1 MDKNTIIGFVL
12 MIAVVIAFSWFT
24 QPSAE
29 EIQAQQRY
37 NDSIAAVE
45 LAQAQE
51 MQQWQQQADSAAQ
64 AAMMTPVAVDSLT
77 ADSLHKAELI
87 AQFGAFAPV
96 AEGTDEIIK
105 LENNLLSLEISSR
118 GGYLQQATLK
128 EYKNYTGKDT
138 TDVTLFK
145 GNENRYGYIFK
156 AGARIIDTQNLYFTP
171 TVSDSTVDMTLNLAG
186 GAQWN
191 IRYTLPEDSYLVKME
206 ITQKGMEKVI
216 PMNTVNLDMYWDL
229 KMPRQEKGRMFEQNN
244 SALYYKYTGDDVEN
258 LKQQGDDEE
267 HAKTSLKWIGYKD
280 QFFTSAFI
288 ADNNFVEA
296 YFTSE
301 SLDKDPVYLKDFHTE
316 TVIDYNPQE
325 ANVGTFSIFLGPND
339 YKLFRSYDKGLDKED
354 RLDLDRVIPL
364 GWPIFRWINT
374 LVIINVFDFLGKFIS
389 NYGLIIFL
397 LTVFIKLVLFPFT
410 YKSYKSQARMRVL
423 QPQLQAL
430 NEKYPNPEDAMKK
443 QNAMMELY
451 SRAGVNPMGGCLPML
466 LQMPILVAMFSF
478 FPSSIELRGESFLWA
493 KDLSSY
499 DAIVEWDTYIPLI
512 TPYLGNHISLF
523 CLLMTITNILYTKV
537 TMSLSGQETMPG
549 MKWMMYLMP
558 LMFLVFFNNY
568 ASGLSYYYF
577 LSLLITI
584 IQTWAFRKFVD
595 EKKVL
600 AELEANAKKPR
611 KKSGFMARLEEA
623 QKQQEALLREQ
634 RKQQAKHNGKGRQ

>member
-12 MIAVVIAFSWFT
+12 MIAVVIGFSWFT

-45 LAQAQE
+45 AARALEIAAWQEQADAQAQ
-51 MQQWQQQADSAAQ
+51 AAL
-64 AAMMTPVAVDSLT
+64 ANIEVDSLS
-77 ADSLHKAELI
+77 ADSLHKAELL
-87 AQFGAFAPV
+87 AQYGAFATV
-96 AEGTDEIIK
+96 AEGEEQTIT
-105 LENNLLSLEISSR
+105 LENNVVALEFSSR
-118 GGYLQQATLK
+118 GGYLRKATLK
-128 EYKNYTGKDT
+128 DYKNYTGKDT
-138 TDVTLFK
+138 TNVVLFQ
-145 GNENRYGYIFK
+145 ENDNHYGFIFK
-156 AGARIIDTQNLYFTP
+156 TGARIIDTQSLYFTP
-171 TVSDSTVDMTLNLAG
+171 TATDSTVDMTLNLAG
-186 GAQWN
+186 GAKWN
-191 IRYTLPEDSYLVKME
+191 VRYTLPKDSYRLQME
-206 ITQKGMEKVI
+206 ITQKDMQKVI
-216 PMNTVNLDMYWDL
+216 PQNIVNLDMYWDL

-244 SALYYKYTGDDVEN
+244 SALYYKYVGDDVDKLRE
-258 LKQQGDDEE
+258 KGDQDKYI
-267 HAKTSLKWIGYKD
+267 KTSLKWIGYKD

-288 ADNNFVEA
+288 ADNNFNEA
-296 YFTSE
+296 FLVTE
-301 SLDKDPVYLKDFHTE
+301 DLDKDPIYLKKFHSE
-316 TVIDYNPQE
+316 ALIDYTSSNTH
-325 ANVGTFSIFLGPND
+325 VGNFSFFLGPND
-339 YKLFRSYDKGLDKED
+339 YKLFRSYDKGADKED

-364 GWPIFRWINT
+364 GWPLFRWINT
-374 LVIINVFDFLGKFIS
+374 LIIINVFDFLSKFIS

-397 LTVFIKLVLFPFT
+397 LTVFIKLILFPFT
-410 YKSYKSQARMRVL
+410 YKSYKSQAKMRVI
-423 QPQLQAL
+423 QPQMQAL

-451 SRAGVNPMGGCLPML
+451 NKAGVNPMGGCLPML

-512 TPYLGNHISLF
+512 SNTFGNHISLF

-537 TMSLSGQETMPG
+537 TMDQSGQNTMPG

-558 LMFLVFFNNY
+558 LMFLFFFNNY
-568 ASGLSYYYF
+568 AAGLSYYYF

-600 AELEANAKKPR
+600 AQMEANAKKPR

-623 QKQQEALLREQ
+623 QRQQEALLREQ
-634 RKQQAKHNGKGRQ
+634 RKQQAKHNGKGRH

>member
-12 MIAVVIAFSWFT
+12 MIAVLIGFSWFT
-24 QPSAE
+24 QPSQE
-29 EIQAQQRY
+29 EILAQQRY

-45 LAQAQE
+45 AAQALE
-51 MQQWQQQADSAAQ
+51 MQEWQQQVDSAAQ
-64 AAMMTPVAVDSLT
+64 AAIIPTVVDSLT
-77 ADSLHKAELI
+77 ADSLHQVELI
-87 AQFGAFAPV
+87 AQYGAFASV
-96 AEGTDEIIK
+96 AEGNEEIVT
-105 LENNLLSLEISSR
+105 LENDVLALELSTR
-118 GGYLQQATLK
+118 GGYIRKATLK
-128 EYKNYTGKDT
+128 DYKNYTGKDT
-138 TDVTLFK
+138 TDVVLFQD
-145 GNENRYGYIFK
+145 NDNRYGYIFNT
-156 AGARIIDTQNLYFTP
+156 GSRIIDTQQLYFTP
-171 TVSDSTVDMTLNLAG
+171 TSNDSTVDMTLNLAG

-191 IRYTLPEDSYLVKME
+191 IRYTLPQGSYRVAME
-206 ITQKGMEKVI
+206 ITQNGMEKVI
-216 PMNTVNLDMYWDL
+216 PRNIVSLDMYWDL
-229 KMPRQEKGRMFEQNN
+229 KMPRQEKGRMFEQQN
-244 SALYYKYTGDDVEN
+244 SALYYKYPGDDVDN
-258 LKQQGDDEE
+258 LRQKGSQD
-267 HAKTSLKWIGYKD
+267 KSINTSLKWIGYKD

-288 ADNNFVEA
+288 ADNNFSEA
-296 YFTSE
+296 FLASE
-301 SLDKDPVYLKDFHTE
+301 DLDRDPVYLKKFHSE
-316 TVIDYNPQE
+316 AVIDYTPMN

-339 YKLFRSYDKGLDKED
+339 YKLFRSYDKDVDKAD

-364 GWPIFRWINT
+364 GWPLFRWINT
-374 LVIINVFDFLGKFIS
+374 LIIINVFDFLGKFIS

-397 LTVFIKLVLFPFT
+397 LTIFIKLILFPFT
-410 YKSYKSQARMRVL
+410 FKSYQSQAKMRVL
-423 QPQLQAL
+423 QPQMQAL

-512 TPYLGNHISLF
+512 TPYFGNHISLF
-523 CLLMTITNILYTKV
+523 CLLMTITNILYTKI
-537 TMSLSGQETMPG
+537 TMAQSGQASMPG

-558 LMFLVFFNNY
+558 VMFMVFFNNY

-577 LSLLITI
+577 VSLLITI
-584 IQTWAFRKFVD
+584 IQTWAIRKMID

-600 AELEANAKKPR
+600 AQLEANARKPQ

-623 QKQQEALLREQ
+623 QRQQEALLREQ
-634 RKQQAKHNGKGRQ
+634 RKQQAKHNGKGRH

>member
-12 MIAVVIAFSWFT
+12 MIAVVIGFSWFT

-29 EIQAQQRY
+29 EIAAQQRY

-45 LAQAQE
+45 AAQALEIAAWQE
-51 MQQWQQQADSAAQ
+51 QADAQAQ
-64 AAMMTPVAVDSLT
+64 AAMAHVEVDSIT
-77 ADSLHKAELI
+77 ADSLRKAELF
-87 AQFGAFAPV
+87 AQYGAFATV
-96 AEGTDEIIK
+96 ADGQEQIIK
-105 LENNLLSLEISSR
+105 LENNLVALEFSTR
-118 GGYLQQATLK
+118 GGYLRKATLK
-128 EYKNYTGKDT
+128 DYKNYTGKDT
-138 TDVTLFK
+138 TNVVLFQD
-145 GNENRYGYIFK
+145 NDNRYGFIFK
-156 AGARIIDTQNLYFTP
+156 TGARVIDTQSLYFTP
-171 TVSDSTVDMTLNLAG
+171 TATDSTLDMTLNLAG
-186 GAQWN
+186 GAMWN
-191 IRYTLPEDSYLVKME
+191 VRYTLPQDSYRVEMLV
-206 ITQKGMEKVI
+206 TQNGMEKVI
-216 PMNTVNLDMYWDL
+216 PQNIVNLDMYWDL
-229 KMPRQEKGRMFEQNN
+229 KMPRQEKGRMFEQTN
-244 SALYYKYTGDDVEN
+244 SALYYKHVGDDVDKLSEKGN
-258 LKQQGDDEE
+258 KDKYV
-267 HAKTSLKWIGYKD
+267 KTSLKWIGYKD

-288 ADNNFVEA
+288 ANDNFNEA
-296 YFTSE
+296 FLVSE
-301 SLDKDPVYLKDFHTE
+301 DLEKDPVYLKKFHSE
-316 TVIDYNPQE
+316 TLIDYTSA
-325 ANVGTFSIFLGPND
+325 ANHVADFSIFLGPND

-364 GWPIFRWINT
+364 GWPLFRWINT
-374 LVIINVFDFLGKFIS
+374 LIIINVFDFLGKFCS

-397 LTVFIKLVLFPFT
+397 LTIFIKLILFPFT
-410 YKSYKSQARMRVL
+410 YKSYKSQAKMRVL
-423 QPQLQAL
+423 QPQMQAL

-451 SRAGVNPMGGCLPML
+451 SKAGVNPMGGCLPML

-493 KDLSSY
+493 QDLSSY

-512 TPYLGNHISLF
+512 SSTFGNHISLF

-537 TMSLSGQETMPG
+537 TMDQSGQNSMPG

-558 LMFLVFFNNY
+558 LMFLFIFNNY
-568 ASGLSYYYF
+568 AAGLSYYYF

-600 AELEANAKKPR
+600 AQMEANAKKPR

-623 QKQQEALLREQ
+623 QRQQEALLREQ
-634 RKQQAKHNGKGRQ
+634 RKQQANHNGKGRQ

>member
-12 MIAVVIAFSWFT
+12 MIAVVIGFSWFT

-45 LAQAQE
+45 AAKALELAAWQE
-51 MQQWQQQADSAAQ
+51 QADAQAQ
-64 AAMMTPVAVDSLT
+64 AAMANIEVDSLT
-77 ADSLHKAELI
+77 ADSLHKAEMF
-87 AQFGAFAPV
+87 AQYGAFATV
-96 AEGTDEIIK
+96 AEGEDQTIT
-105 LENNLLSLEISSR
+105 LENNVVALEFSSR
-118 GGYLQQATLK
+118 GGYLRKATLK
-128 EYKNYTGKDT
+128 DYKNYTGKDT
-138 TDVTLFK
+138 TNVVLFE
-145 GNENRYGYIFK
+145 ENDNHYGFIFK
-156 AGARIIDTQNLYFTP
+156 TGARVIDTQSLYFTP
-171 TVSDSTVDMTLNLAG
+171 TATDSTVDMTLNLMG

-191 IRYTLPEDSYLVKME
+191 VRYTLPEDSYRLQME
-206 ITQKGMEKVI
+206 ITQNGMEKVI
-216 PMNTVNLDMYWDL
+216 PQNIVNLDMYWDL

-244 SALYYKYTGDDVEN
+244 SALYYKYVGDDVDKLREKGN
-258 LKQQGDDEE
+258 HDKYV
-267 HAKTSLKWIGYKD
+267 KTSLKWIGYKD

-288 ADNNFVEA
+288 ADNNFNEA
-296 YFTSE
+296 FLVTE
-301 SLDKDPVYLKDFHTE
+301 DLEKDPKYLKKFHSE
-316 TVIDYNPQE
+316 ALIDYTSSNPQ
-325 ANVGTFSIFLGPND
+325 VGNFSFFLGPND
-339 YKLFRSYDKGLDKED
+339 YKLFRSYDKGVDKDD

-364 GWPIFRWINT
+364 GWPLFRWINT
-374 LVIINVFDFLGKFIS
+374 LIIINVFDFLSQFIS

-397 LTVFIKLVLFPFT
+397 LTIFIKLILFPFT
-410 YKSYKSQARMRVL
+410 YKSYKSQAKMRVI
-423 QPQLQAL
+423 QPQMQAL

-451 SRAGVNPMGGCLPML
+451 SKAGVNPMGGCLPML

-512 TPYLGNHISLF
+512 SSTFGNHISLF

-537 TMSLSGQETMPG
+537 TMDQSGQNTMPG

-558 LMFLVFFNNY
+558 LMFLFFFNNY
-568 ASGLSYYYF
+568 AAGLSYYYF

-584 IQTWAFRKFVD
+584 IQTWAFRKLVD

-600 AELEANAKKPR
+600 AQMEANAKKPR

-623 QKQQEALLREQ
+623 QRQQEALLREQ

>member
-12 MIAVVIAFSWFT
+12 MIAVVIGFSWFT

-45 LAQAQE
+45 AAKALELAAWQE
-51 MQQWQQQADSAAQ
+51 QADAQAQ
-64 AAMMTPVAVDSLT
+64 AAMANIEVDSLT
-77 ADSLHKAELI
+77 ADSLHKAEMF
-87 AQFGAFAPV
+87 AQYGAFATV
-96 AEGTDEIIK
+96 AEGEDQTIT
-105 LENNLLSLEISSR
+105 LENNVVALEFSSR
-118 GGYLQQATLK
+118 GGYLRKATLK
-128 EYKNYTGKDT
+128 DYKNYTGKDT
-138 TDVTLFK
+138 TNVVLFED
-145 GNENRYGYIFK
+145 NDNHYGFIFK
-156 AGARIIDTQNLYFTP
+156 TGARVIDTQSLYFTP
-171 TVSDSTVDMTLNLAG
+171 TATDSTVDMTLNLMG

-191 IRYTLPEDSYLVKME
+191 IRYTLPEDSYRLQME
-206 ITQKGMEKVI
+206 ITQNGMEKVI
-216 PMNTVNLDMYWDL
+216 PQNIVNLDMYWDL

-244 SALYYKYTGDDVEN
+244 SALYYKYVGDDVDKLREKGN
-258 LKQQGDDEE
+258 HDKYV
-267 HAKTSLKWIGYKD
+267 KTSLKWIGYKD

-288 ADNNFVEA
+288 ADNNFNEA
-296 YFTSE
+296 FLVTE
-301 SLDKDPVYLKDFHTE
+301 DLEKDPKYLKKFHSEALINYTSS
-316 TVIDYNPQE
+316 NPQ
-325 ANVGTFSIFLGPND
+325 VGNFSFFLGPND
-339 YKLFRSYDKGLDKED
+339 YKLFRSYDKGVDKDD

-364 GWPIFRWINT
+364 GWPLFRWINT
-374 LVIINVFDFLGKFIS
+374 LIIINVFDFLSQFIS

-397 LTVFIKLVLFPFT
+397 LTIFIKLILFPFT
-410 YKSYKSQARMRVL
+410 YKSYKSQAKMRVI
-423 QPQLQAL
+423 QPQMQAL

-451 SRAGVNPMGGCLPML
+451 SKAGVNPMGGCLPML

-512 TPYLGNHISLF
+512 SSTFGNHISLF

-537 TMSLSGQETMPG
+537 TMDQSGQNTMPG

-558 LMFLVFFNNY
+558 LMFLFFFNNY
-568 ASGLSYYYF
+568 AAGLSYYYF

-584 IQTWAFRKFVD
+584 IQTWAFRKLVD

-600 AELEANAKKPR
+600 AQMEANAKKPR

-623 QKQQEALLREQ
+623 QRQQEALLREQ

>member
-12 MIAVVIAFSWFT
+12 MIAVVIGFSWFT

-45 LAQAQE
+45 AAKALELAAWQE
-51 MQQWQQQADSAAQ
+51 QADAQAQ
-64 AAMMTPVAVDSLT
+64 AAMANIEIDSLT
-77 ADSLHKAELI
+77 ADSLHKAEMF
-87 AQFGAFAPV
+87 AQYGAFATV
-96 AEGTDEIIK
+96 AEGEDQTIT
-105 LENNLLSLEISSR
+105 LENNVVALEFSSR
-118 GGYLQQATLK
+118 GGYLRKATLK
-128 EYKNYTGKDT
+128 DYKNYTGKDT
-138 TDVTLFK
+138 TNVVLFE
-145 GNENRYGYIFK
+145 ENDNHYGFIFK
-156 AGARIIDTQNLYFTP
+156 TGARVIDTQSLYFTP
-171 TVSDSTVDMTLNLAG
+171 TATDSTVDMTLNLMG

-191 IRYTLPEDSYLVKME
+191 IRYTLPEDSYRLQME
-206 ITQKGMEKVI
+206 ITQNGMEKVI
-216 PMNTVNLDMYWDL
+216 PQNIVNLDMYWDL

-244 SALYYKYTGDDVEN
+244 SALYYKYVGDDVDKLREKGN
-258 LKQQGDDEE
+258 HDKYV
-267 HAKTSLKWIGYKD
+267 KTSLKWIGYKD

-288 ADNNFVEA
+288 ADNNFNEA
-296 YFTSE
+296 FLVTE
-301 SLDKDPVYLKDFHTE
+301 DLEKDPKYLKKFHSE
-316 TVIDYNPQE
+316 ALIDYTSSNPQ
-325 ANVGTFSIFLGPND
+325 VGNFSFFLGPND
-339 YKLFRSYDKGLDKED
+339 YKLFRSYDKGVDKDD

-364 GWPIFRWINT
+364 GWPLFRWINT
-374 LVIINVFDFLGKFIS
+374 LIIINVFDFLSKFIS

-397 LTVFIKLVLFPFT
+397 LTIFIKLILFPFT
-410 YKSYKSQARMRVL
+410 YKSYKSQAKMRVI
-423 QPQLQAL
+423 QPQMQAL

-451 SRAGVNPMGGCLPML
+451 SKAGINPMGGCLPML

-512 TPYLGNHISLF
+512 SSTFGNHISLF
-523 CLLMTITNILYTKV
+523 CLLMTITNILYTKF
-537 TMSLSGQETMPG
+537 TMDQSGQNTMPG

-558 LMFLVFFNNY
+558 LMFLFFFNNY
-568 ASGLSYYYF
+568 AAGLSYYYF

-584 IQTWAFRKFVD
+584 IQTWAFRKLID

-600 AELEANAKKPR
+600 AQMEANAKKPR

-623 QKQQEALLREQ
+623 QRQQEALLREQ

>member
-12 MIAVVIAFSWFT
+12 MIAVVIGFSWFT

-45 LAQAQE
+45 AAKALEIEAWQE
-51 MQQWQQQADSAAQ
+51 QADAQAQ
-64 AAMMTPVAVDSLT
+64 AAMASVEVDSLT
-77 ADSLHKAELI
+77 ADSLHKAELF
-87 AQFGAFAPV
+87 AQYGAFATT
-96 AEGTDEIIK
+96 AEGEDQTIK
-105 LENNLLSLEISSR
+105 LENDVLALEFSSR
-118 GGYLQQATLK
+118 GGYLRKATLK
-128 EYKNYTGKDT
+128 DYKNYTGEDT
-138 TDVTLFK
+138 TNVVLFEE
-145 GNENRYGYIFK
+145 NDNRYGFIFK
-156 AGARIIDTQNLYFTP
+156 TGARVIDTQSLYFTP
-171 TVSDSTVDMTLNLAG
+171 TATDSTVDMTLNLAG

-191 IRYTLPEDSYLVKME
+191 VRYTLPQDSYRLQME
-206 ITQKGMEKVI
+206 ITQNGMEKVI
-216 PMNTVNLDMYWDL
+216 PQNIVNLDMYWDL

-244 SALYYKYTGDDVEN
+244 SALYYKHTGDDVDN
-258 LKQQGDDEE
+258 LREKGDHDKYV
-267 HAKTSLKWIGYKD
+267 KTSLKWIGYKD

-288 ADNNFVEA
+288 ADNNFNEA
-296 YFTSE
+296 FLVTE
-301 SLDKDPVYLKDFHTE
+301 DLEKDPKYLKKFHSE
-316 TVIDYNPQE
+316 TLIDYTSSN
-325 ANVGTFSIFLGPND
+325 ANVGSFSIFLGPND

-364 GWPIFRWINT
+364 GWPLFRWINT
-374 LVIINVFDFLGKFIS
+374 LIIINVFDFLGKFIN

-397 LTVFIKLVLFPFT
+397 LTVFIKLILFPFT
-410 YKSYKSQARMRVL
+410 YKSYKSQAKMRVI
-423 QPQLQAL
+423 QPQMQAL
-430 NEKYPNPEDAMKK
+430 NEKYPDPEDAMKK

-451 SRAGVNPMGGCLPML
+451 SKAGVNPMGGCLPML

-512 TPYLGNHISLF
+512 SSTFGNHISLF

-537 TMSLSGQETMPG
+537 TMDQSGQNTMPG

-558 LMFLVFFNNY
+558 LMFLFFFNNY
-568 ASGLSYYYF
+568 AAGLSYYYF

-584 IQTWAFRKFVD
+584 VQTWAFRKFVD

-600 AELEANAKKPR
+600 AQMEANAKKPR

-623 QKQQEALLREQ
+623 QRQQEALLREQ

>member
-12 MIAVVIAFSWFT
+12 MIAVVIGFSWFT
-24 QPSAE
+24 KPSAE

-45 LAQAQE
+45 AAKMLELEAWQKEADAQ
-51 MQQWQQQADSAAQ
+51 AQ
-64 AAMMTPVAVDSLT
+64 AAMNAIEVDSLT

-87 AQFGAFAPV
+87 SQYGAFATV
-96 AEGTDEIIK
+96 AEGEEQTIT
-105 LENNLLSLEISSR
+105 LENNVVALEFSSR
-118 GGYLQQATLK
+118 GGYLRKATLK
-128 EYKNYTGKDT
+128 DYKNYTGKDT
-138 TDVTLFK
+138 TNVVLFE
-145 GNENRYGYIFK
+145 ENDNHYGFIFK
-156 AGARIIDTQNLYFTP
+156 TGARVIDTQNLYFTP
-171 TVSDSTVDMTLNLAG
+171 TVSDSIVDMTLNLAG
-186 GAQWN
+186 GSTWN
-191 IRYTLPEDSYLVKME
+191 VRYTLPQDSYRLQMD
-206 ITQKGMEKVI
+206 ITQNGMQKVI
-216 PMNTVNLDMYWDL
+216 PQNIVNLDMYWDL

-244 SALYYKYTGDDVEN
+244 SALYYKYAGDDVEKLREKGN
-258 LKQQGDDEE
+258 HDKYV
-267 HAKTSLKWIGYKD
+267 KTSLKWIGYKD
-280 QFFTSAFI
+280 QFFTTAFI
-288 ADNNFVEA
+288 ADNNFNEA
-296 YFTSE
+296 FLVTE
-301 SLDKDPVYLKDFHTE
+301 DLEKDPKYLKKFHSE
-316 TVIDYNPQE
+316 AFIDYSSSNADV
-325 ANVGTFSIFLGPND
+325 ANFSIFLGPND
-339 YKLFRSYDKGLDKED
+339 YKLFRSYDKGVDKED

-364 GWPIFRWINT
+364 GWPLFRWINT
-374 LVIINVFDFLGKFIS
+374 LIIINVFDFLGKFIS

-410 YKSYKSQARMRVL
+410 YKSYKSQAKMRVL
-423 QPQLQAL
+423 QPQMQAL

-451 SRAGVNPMGGCLPML
+451 SKAGVNPMGGCLPML

-512 TPYLGNHISLF
+512 SSTFGNHISLF

-537 TMSLSGQETMPG
+537 TMDQSGQNTMPG

-558 LMFLVFFNNY
+558 LMFLFFFNNY
-568 ASGLSYYYF
+568 AAGLSYYYF

-584 IQTWAFRKFVD
+584 IQTWAFRKLVD

-600 AELEANAKKPR
+600 AQMEANAKKPR

-623 QKQQEALLREQ
+623 QRQQEALLREQ
-634 RKQQAKHNGKGRQ
+634 RKQQAKHNGKGRH

>member
-12 MIAVVIAFSWFT
+12 MIAVVIGFSWFT

-45 LAQAQE
+45 AAKALELAAWQE
-51 MQQWQQQADSAAQ
+51 QADAQAQ
-64 AAMMTPVAVDSLT
+64 AAMANIEVDSLT
-77 ADSLHKAELI
+77 ADSLHKAEMF
-87 AQFGAFAPV
+87 AQYGAFATV
-96 AEGTDEIIK
+96 AEGEDQTIT
-105 LENNLLSLEISSR
+105 LENNVVALEFSSR
-118 GGYLQQATLK
+118 GGYLRKATLK
-128 EYKNYTGKDT
+128 DYKNYTGKDT
-138 TDVTLFK
+138 TNVVLFE
-145 GNENRYGYIFK
+145 ENDNHYGFIFK
-156 AGARIIDTQNLYFTP
+156 TGARVIDTQSLYFTP
-171 TVSDSTVDMTLNLAG
+171 TATDSTVDMTLNLMG

-191 IRYTLPEDSYLVKME
+191 IRYTLPEDSYRLQME
-206 ITQKGMEKVI
+206 ITQNGMEKVI
-216 PMNTVNLDMYWDL
+216 PQNIVNLDMYWDL

-244 SALYYKYTGDDVEN
+244 SALYYKYVGDDVDKLREKGN
-258 LKQQGDDEE
+258 HDKYV
-267 HAKTSLKWIGYKD
+267 KTSLKWIGYKD

-288 ADNNFVEA
+288 ADNNFNEA
-296 YFTSE
+296 FLVTE
-301 SLDKDPVYLKDFHTE
+301 DLEKDPKYLKKFHSE
-316 TVIDYNPQE
+316 ALIDYTSSNPQ
-325 ANVGTFSIFLGPND
+325 VGNFSFFLGPND
-339 YKLFRSYDKGLDKED
+339 YKLFRSYDKGVDKDD

-364 GWPIFRWINT
+364 GWPLFRWINT
-374 LVIINVFDFLGKFIS
+374 LIIINVFDFLSQFIS

-397 LTVFIKLVLFPFT
+397 LTIFIKLILFPFT
-410 YKSYKSQARMRVL
+410 YKSYKSQAKMRVI
-423 QPQLQAL
+423 QPQMQAL

-451 SRAGVNPMGGCLPML
+451 SKAGVNPMGGCLPML

-512 TPYLGNHISLF
+512 SSTFGNHISLF

-537 TMSLSGQETMPG
+537 TMDQSGQNTMPG

-558 LMFLVFFNNY
+558 LMFLFFFNNY
-568 ASGLSYYYF
+568 AAGLSYYYF

-584 IQTWAFRKFVD
+584 IQTWAFRKLVD

-600 AELEANAKKPR
+600 AQMEANAKKPR

-623 QKQQEALLREQ
+623 QRQQEALLREQ

>member
-12 MIAVVIAFSWFT
+12 MIAVVIGFSWFT

-45 LAQAQE
+45 AARALEIAAWQEQADAQAQ
-51 MQQWQQQADSAAQ
+51 AAL
-64 AAMMTPVAVDSLT
+64 ANIEVDSLT
-77 ADSLHKAELI
+77 ADSLHKAELL
-87 AQFGAFAPV
+87 AQYGAFATV
-96 AEGTDEIIK
+96 AEGEEQTIT
-105 LENNLLSLEISSR
+105 LENNVVALEFSSR
-118 GGYLQQATLK
+118 GGYLRKATLK
-128 EYKNYTGKDT
+128 DYKNYTGKDT
-138 TDVTLFK
+138 TNVVLFQ
-145 GNENRYGYIFK
+145 ENDNHYGFIFK
-156 AGARIIDTQNLYFTP
+156 TGARIIDTQSLYFTP
-171 TVSDSTVDMTLNLAG
+171 TATDSTVDMTLNLAG
-186 GAQWN
+186 GAKWN
-191 IRYTLPEDSYLVKME
+191 VRYTLPKDSYRLQME
-206 ITQKGMEKVI
+206 ITQKDMQKVI
-216 PMNTVNLDMYWDL
+216 PQNIVNLDMYWDL

-244 SALYYKYTGDDVEN
+244 SALYYKYVGDDVDKLRE
-258 LKQQGDDEE
+258 KGDQDKYI
-267 HAKTSLKWIGYKD
+267 KTSLKWIGYKD

-288 ADNNFVEA
+288 ADNNFNEA
-296 YFTSE
+296 FLVTE
-301 SLDKDPVYLKDFHTE
+301 DLDKDPIYLKKFHSE
-316 TVIDYNPQE
+316 ALIDYTSSNTH
-325 ANVGTFSIFLGPND
+325 VGNFSFFLGPND
-339 YKLFRSYDKGLDKED
+339 YKLFRSYDKGADKED

-364 GWPIFRWINT
+364 GWPLFRWINT
-374 LVIINVFDFLGKFIS
+374 LIIINVFDFLSKFIS

-397 LTVFIKLVLFPFT
+397 LTVFIKLILFPFT
-410 YKSYKSQARMRVL
+410 YKSYKSQAKMRVI
-423 QPQLQAL
+423 QPQMQAL

-451 SRAGVNPMGGCLPML
+451 NKAGVNPMGGCLPML

-512 TPYLGNHISLF
+512 SNTFGNHISLF

-537 TMSLSGQETMPG
+537 TMDQSGQNTMPG

-558 LMFLVFFNNY
+558 LMFLFFFNNY
-568 ASGLSYYYF
+568 AAGLSYYYF

-600 AELEANAKKPR
+600 AQMEANAKKPR

-623 QKQQEALLREQ
+623 QRQQEALLREQ
-634 RKQQAKHNGKGRQ
+634 RKQQAKHNGKGRH

>member
-1 MDKNTIIGFVL
+1 MDKNTVIGFVL
-12 MIAVVIAFSWFT
+12 MIAVVIGFSWFT
-24 QPSAE
+24 QPSQE

-37 NDSIAAVE
+37 NDSIAAVQ
-45 LAQAQE
+45 AAQE
-51 MQQWQQQADSAAQ
+51 LELQAWQQQADSTAQ
-64 AAMMTPVAVDSLT
+64 AAMPVAVDSLT

-87 AQFGAFAPV
+87 AQYGAFAPV
-96 AEGTDEIIK
+96 AEGNGEIVT
-105 LENNLLSLEISSR
+105 LENDVVSLEFSSR
-118 GGYLQQATLK
+118 GGYLQKATLK
-128 EYKNYTGKDT
+128 KYKNYTGKDT
-138 TDVTLFK
+138 TDVVLFE
-145 GNENRYGYIFK
+145 GNDNRYGFIFK
-156 AGARIIDTQNLYFTP
+156 SGARVIDTQNLYFTP
-171 TVSDSTVDMTLNLAG
+171 SVTDSTVDMTLNLAG
-186 GAQWN
+186 GGKWN
-191 IRYTLPEDSYLVKME
+191 IRYALTPGDYRMKMD
-206 ITQKGMEKVI
+206 ITQSGMEKVI

-244 SALYYKYTGDDVEN
+244 SGLYFKYTGDNVAN
-258 LKQQGDDEE
+258 LKNSGDDDKN
-267 HAKTSLKWIGYKD
+267 AKTSLKWIGYKD
-280 QFFTSAFI
+280 QFFTTAFI
-288 ADNNFVEA
+288 ADNNFGEA
-296 YFTSE
+296 FLVSE
-301 SLDKDPVYLKDFHTE
+301 SLDKDPVYLKKFHSE
-316 TVIDYNPQE
+316 AVIDYTP
-325 ANVGTFSIFLGPND
+325 ANNEVGRFTIFMGPND
-339 YKLFRSYDKGLDKED
+339 YKLFRSYDKDADKAD

-364 GWPIFRWINT
+364 GWPLFRWINT

-397 LTVFIKLVLFPFT
+397 LTIFIKLVLFPFT
-410 YKSYKSQARMRVL
+410 YKSYKSQAKMRVL
-423 QPQLQAL
+423 QPKIQAL

-443 QNAMMELY
+443 QNAMMDLY
-451 SRAGVNPMGGCLPML
+451 SKAGVNPMGGCLPML

-499 DAIVEWDTYIPLI
+499 DAIVEWSTYIPLI
-512 TPYLGNHISLF
+512 TPYFGNHISLF

-537 TMSLSGQETMPG
+537 TMAQSGQEAMPG

-558 LMFLVFFNNY
+558 VMFMVFFNNY

>member
-12 MIAVVIAFSWFT
+12 MIAVVIGFSWFT

-29 EIQAQQRY
+29 EIAAQQRY

-45 LAQAQE
+45 AAQALEIAAWQE
-51 MQQWQQQADSAAQ
+51 QADAQAQ
-64 AAMMTPVAVDSLT
+64 AAMAHVEVDSIT
-77 ADSLHKAELI
+77 ADSLRKAELF
-87 AQFGAFAPV
+87 AQYGAFATV
-96 AEGTDEIIK
+96 ADGQEQIIK
-105 LENNLLSLEISSR
+105 LENNLVALEFSTR
-118 GGYLQQATLK
+118 GGYLRKATLK
-128 EYKNYTGKDT
+128 DYKNYTGKDT
-138 TDVTLFK
+138 TNVVLFQD
-145 GNENRYGYIFK
+145 NDNRYGFIFK
-156 AGARIIDTQNLYFTP
+156 TGARVIDTQSLYFTP
-171 TVSDSTVDMTLNLAG
+171 TATDSTLDMTLNLAG
-186 GAQWN
+186 GAMWN
-191 IRYTLPEDSYLVKME
+191 VRYTLPQDSYRVEMLV
-206 ITQKGMEKVI
+206 TQNGMEKVI
-216 PMNTVNLDMYWDL
+216 PQNIVNLDMYWDL
-229 KMPRQEKGRMFEQNN
+229 KMPRQEKGRMFEQTN
-244 SALYYKYTGDDVEN
+244 SALYYKHVGDDVDKLSEKGN
-258 LKQQGDDEE
+258 KDKYV
-267 HAKTSLKWIGYKD
+267 KTSLKWIGYKD

-288 ADNNFVEA
+288 ANDNFNEA
-296 YFTSE
+296 FLVSE
-301 SLDKDPVYLKDFHTE
+301 DLEKDPVYLKKFHSE
-316 TVIDYNPQE
+316 TLIDYTSA
-325 ANVGTFSIFLGPND
+325 ANHVADFSIFLGPND

-364 GWPIFRWINT
+364 GWPLFRWINT
-374 LVIINVFDFLGKFIS
+374 LIIINVFDFLGKFCS

-397 LTVFIKLVLFPFT
+397 LTIFIKLILFPFT
-410 YKSYKSQARMRVL
+410 YKSYKSQAKMRVL
-423 QPQLQAL
+423 QPQMQAL

-451 SRAGVNPMGGCLPML
+451 SKAGVNPMGGCLPML

-512 TPYLGNHISLF
+512 SSTFGNHISLF

-537 TMSLSGQETMPG
+537 TMDQSGQNSMPG

-558 LMFLVFFNNY
+558 LMFLFIFNNY
-568 ASGLSYYYF
+568 AAGLSYYYF

-600 AELEANAKKPR
+600 AQMEANAKKPR

-623 QKQQEALLREQ
+623 QRQQEALLREQ

>member
-12 MIAVVIAFSWFT
+12 MIAVVIGFSWFT

-45 LAQAQE
+45 AAKALELAAWQE
-51 MQQWQQQADSAAQ
+51 QADAQAQ
-64 AAMMTPVAVDSLT
+64 AAMANIEVDSLT
-77 ADSLHKAELI
+77 ADSLHRAEMF
-87 AQFGAFAPV
+87 AQYGAFATV
-96 AEGTDEIIK
+96 AEGEEQTIT
-105 LENNLLSLEISSR
+105 LENNVVALEFSSR
-118 GGYLQQATLK
+118 GGYLRKATLK
-128 EYKNYTGKDT
+128 DYKNYTGEDT
-138 TDVTLFK
+138 TNVVLFQE
-145 GNENRYGYIFK
+145 NDNRYGFIFK
-156 AGARIIDTQNLYFTP
+156 TGARVIDTQSLYFTP
-171 TVSDSTVDMTLNLAG
+171 TATDSTVDMTLNLMG
-186 GAQWN
+186 GAKWN
-191 IRYTLPEDSYLVKME
+191 VRYTLPEDSYRLQME
-206 ITQKGMEKVI
+206 ITQNGMEKVI
-216 PMNTVNLDMYWDL
+216 PQNIVNLDMYWDL
-229 KMPRQEKGRMFEQNN
+229 KMPRQEKGRMFEQTN
-244 SALYYKYTGDDVEN
+244 SALYYKHVGDDVDKLGE
-258 LKQQGDDEE
+258 KGDKDKYV
-267 HAKTSLKWIGYKD
+267 KTSLKWIGYKD

-288 ADNNFVEA
+288 ADNNFNEA
-296 YFTSE
+296 FLVSE
-301 SLDKDPVYLKDFHTE
+301 DLEKDPKYLKKFHSE
-316 TVIDYNPQE
+316 ALIDYTSSNAQ
-325 ANVGTFSIFLGPND
+325 VGNFSLFLGPND
-339 YKLFRSYDKGLDKED
+339 YKLFRSYDKGVDKEN

-364 GWPIFRWINT
+364 GWPLFRWINT
-374 LVIINVFDFLGKFIS
+374 LIIINVFDFLSKFIS

-397 LTVFIKLVLFPFT
+397 LTIFIKLILFPFT
-410 YKSYKSQARMRVL
+410 YKSYKSQAKMRVI
-423 QPQLQAL
+423 QPQMQAL

-451 SRAGVNPMGGCLPML
+451 SKAGVNPMGGCLPML

-512 TPYLGNHISLF
+512 SSTFGNHISLF

-537 TMSLSGQETMPG
+537 TMDQSGQNAMPG

-558 LMFLVFFNNY
+558 LMFLFFFNNY

-584 IQTWAFRKFVD
+584 IQTWAFRKLVD

-600 AELEANAKKPR
+600 AQMEANAKKPR

-623 QKQQEALLREQ
+623 QRQQEALLREQ

>member
-12 MIAVVIAFSWFT
+12 MIAVVIGFSWFT

-45 LAQAQE
+45 AAKALELAAWQE
-51 MQQWQQQADSAAQ
+51 QADAQAQ
-64 AAMMTPVAVDSLT
+64 AAMANIEVDSLT
-77 ADSLHKAELI
+77 ADSLHKAEMF
-87 AQFGAFAPV
+87 AQYGAFATV
-96 AEGTDEIIK
+96 AEGEDQTIT
-105 LENNLLSLEISSR
+105 LENNVVALEFSSR
-118 GGYLQQATLK
+118 GGYLRKATLK
-128 EYKNYTGKDT
+128 DYKNYTGKDT
-138 TDVTLFK
+138 TNVVLFE
-145 GNENRYGYIFK
+145 ENDNHYGFIFK
-156 AGARIIDTQNLYFTP
+156 TGARVIDTQSLYFTP
-171 TVSDSTVDMTLNLAG
+171 TATDSTVDMTLNLMG

-191 IRYTLPEDSYLVKME
+191 VRYTLPEDSYRLQME
-206 ITQKGMEKVI
+206 ITQNGMEKVI
-216 PMNTVNLDMYWDL
+216 PQNIVNLDMYWDL

-244 SALYYKYTGDDVEN
+244 SALYYKYVGDDVDKLREKGN
-258 LKQQGDDEE
+258 HDKYV
-267 HAKTSLKWIGYKD
+267 KTSLKWIGYKD

-288 ADNNFVEA
+288 ADNNFNEA
-296 YFTSE
+296 FLVTE
-301 SLDKDPVYLKDFHTE
+301 DLEKDPKYLKKFHSE
-316 TVIDYNPQE
+316 ALIDYTSSNPQ
-325 ANVGTFSIFLGPND
+325 VGNFSFFLGPND
-339 YKLFRSYDKGLDKED
+339 YKLFRSYDKGVDKDD

-364 GWPIFRWINT
+364 GWPLFRWINT
-374 LVIINVFDFLGKFIS
+374 LIIINVFDFLSKFIS

-397 LTVFIKLVLFPFT
+397 LTIFIKLILFPFT
-410 YKSYKSQARMRVL
+410 YKSYKSQAKMRVI
-423 QPQLQAL
+423 QPQMQAL

-451 SRAGVNPMGGCLPML
+451 SKAGINPMGGCLPML

-512 TPYLGNHISLF
+512 SSTFGNHISLF
-523 CLLMTITNILYTKV
+523 CLLMTITNILYTKF
-537 TMSLSGQETMPG
+537 TMDQSGQNTMPG

-558 LMFLVFFNNY
+558 LMFLFFFNNY
-568 ASGLSYYYF
+568 AAGLSYYYF

-584 IQTWAFRKFVD
+584 IQTWAFRKLVD

-600 AELEANAKKPR
+600 AQMEANAKKPR

-623 QKQQEALLREQ
+623 QRQQEALLREQ

>member
-12 MIAVVIAFSWFT
+12 MIAVVIGFSWFT

-45 LAQAQE
+45 AARALEIAAWQEQADAQAQ
-51 MQQWQQQADSAAQ
+51 AAL
-64 AAMMTPVAVDSLT
+64 ANIEVDSLS
-77 ADSLHKAELI
+77 ADSLHKAELL
-87 AQFGAFAPV
+87 AQYGAFATV
-96 AEGTDEIIK
+96 AEGEEQTIT
-105 LENNLLSLEISSR
+105 LENNVVALEFSSQ
-118 GGYLQQATLK
+118 GGYLRKATLK
-128 EYKNYTGKDT
+128 DYKNYTGKDT
-138 TDVTLFK
+138 TNVVLFQ
-145 GNENRYGYIFK
+145 ENDNHHGFIFK
-156 AGARIIDTQNLYFTP
+156 TGARIIDTQSLYFTP
-171 TVSDSTVDMTLNLAG
+171 TATDSTVDMTLNLAG
-186 GAQWN
+186 GAKWN
-191 IRYTLPEDSYLVKME
+191 VRYTLPKDSYRLQME
-206 ITQKGMEKVI
+206 ITQKDMQKVI
-216 PMNTVNLDMYWDL
+216 PQNIVNLDMYWDL

-244 SALYYKYTGDDVEN
+244 SALYYKYVGDDVDKLRE
-258 LKQQGDDEE
+258 KGDQDKYI
-267 HAKTSLKWIGYKD
+267 KTSLKWIGYKD

-288 ADNNFVEA
+288 ADNNFNEA
-296 YFTSE
+296 FLVTE
-301 SLDKDPVYLKDFHTE
+301 DLDKDPIYLKKFHSE
-316 TVIDYNPQE
+316 ALIDYTSSNTH
-325 ANVGTFSIFLGPND
+325 VGNFSFFLGPND
-339 YKLFRSYDKGLDKED
+339 YKLFRSYDKGADKED

-364 GWPIFRWINT
+364 GWPLFRWINT
-374 LVIINVFDFLGKFIS
+374 LIIINVFDFLSKFIS

-397 LTVFIKLVLFPFT
+397 LTVFIKLILFPFT
-410 YKSYKSQARMRVL
+410 YKSYKSQAKMRVI
-423 QPQLQAL
+423 QPQMQAL

-451 SRAGVNPMGGCLPML
+451 NKAGVNPMGGCLPML

-512 TPYLGNHISLF
+512 SNTFGNHISLF

-537 TMSLSGQETMPG
+537 TMDQSGQNTMPG

-558 LMFLVFFNNY
+558 LMFLFFFNNY
-568 ASGLSYYYF
+568 AAGLSYYYF

-600 AELEANAKKPR
+600 AQMEANAKKPR

-623 QKQQEALLREQ
+623 QRQQEALLREQ

>member
-12 MIAVVIAFSWFT
+12 MIAVVIGFSWFT

-45 LAQAQE
+45 AARALEIAAWQEQADAQAQ
-51 MQQWQQQADSAAQ
+51 AAL
-64 AAMMTPVAVDSLT
+64 ANIEVDSLS
-77 ADSLHKAELI
+77 ADSLHKAELL
-87 AQFGAFAPV
+87 AQYGAFATV
-96 AEGTDEIIK
+96 AEGEEQTIT
-105 LENNLLSLEISSR
+105 LENNVVALEFSSQ
-118 GGYLQQATLK
+118 GGYLRKATLK
-128 EYKNYTGKDT
+128 DYKNYTGKDT
-138 TDVTLFK
+138 TNVVLFQ
-145 GNENRYGYIFK
+145 ENDNHHGFIFK
-156 AGARIIDTQNLYFTP
+156 TGARIIDTQSLYFTP
-171 TVSDSTVDMTLNLAG
+171 TATDSTVDMTLNLAG
-186 GAQWN
+186 GAKWN
-191 IRYTLPEDSYLVKME
+191 VRYTLPKDSYRLQME
-206 ITQKGMEKVI
+206 ITQKDMQKVI
-216 PMNTVNLDMYWDL
+216 PQNIVNLDMYWDL

-244 SALYYKYTGDDVEN
+244 SALYYKYVGDDVDKLRE
-258 LKQQGDDEE
+258 KGDQDKYI
-267 HAKTSLKWIGYKD
+267 KTSLKWIGYKD

-288 ADNNFVEA
+288 ADNNFNEA
-296 YFTSE
+296 FLVTE
-301 SLDKDPVYLKDFHTE
+301 DLDKDPIYLKKFHSE
-316 TVIDYNPQE
+316 ALIDYTSSNTH
-325 ANVGTFSIFLGPND
+325 VGNFSFFLGPND
-339 YKLFRSYDKGLDKED
+339 YKLFRSYDKGADKED

-364 GWPIFRWINT
+364 GWPLFRWINT
-374 LVIINVFDFLGKFIS
+374 LIIINVFDFLSKFIS

-397 LTVFIKLVLFPFT
+397 LTVFIKLILFPFT
-410 YKSYKSQARMRVL
+410 YKSYKSQAKMRVI
-423 QPQLQAL
+423 QPQMQAL

-451 SRAGVNPMGGCLPML
+451 NKAGVNPMGGCLPML

-512 TPYLGNHISLF
+512 SNTFGNHISLF

-537 TMSLSGQETMPG
+537 TMDQSGQNTMPG

-558 LMFLVFFNNY
+558 LMFLFFFNNY
-568 ASGLSYYYF
+568 AAGLSYYYF

-600 AELEANAKKPR
+600 AQMEANAKKPR

-623 QKQQEALLREQ
+623 QRQQEALLREQ
-634 RKQQAKHNGKGRQ
+634 RKQQAKHNGKGRH

>member
-12 MIAVVIAFSWFT
+12 MIAVVIGFSWFT

-29 EIQAQQRY
+29 EIAAQQRY

-45 LAQAQE
+45 AAQALEIAAWQE
-51 MQQWQQQADSAAQ
+51 QADAQAQ
-64 AAMMTPVAVDSLT
+64 AAMAHVEVDSIT
-77 ADSLHKAELI
+77 ADSLRKAELF
-87 AQFGAFAPV
+87 AQYGAFATV
-96 AEGTDEIIK
+96 ADGQEQIIK
-105 LENNLLSLEISSR
+105 LENNLVALEFSTR
-118 GGYLQQATLK
+118 GGYLRKATLK
-128 EYKNYTGKDT
+128 DYKNYTGKDT
-138 TDVTLFK
+138 TNVVLFQD
-145 GNENRYGYIFK
+145 NDNRYGFIFK
-156 AGARIIDTQNLYFTP
+156 TGARVIDTQSLYFTP
-171 TVSDSTVDMTLNLAG
+171 TATDSTLDMTLNLAG
-186 GAQWN
+186 GAMLN
-191 IRYTLPEDSYLVKME
+191 VRYTLPQDSYRVEMLV
-206 ITQKGMEKVI
+206 TQNGMEKVI
-216 PMNTVNLDMYWDL
+216 PQNIVNLDMYWDL
-229 KMPRQEKGRMFEQNN
+229 KMPRQEKGRMFEQTN
-244 SALYYKYTGDDVEN
+244 SALYYKHVGDDVDKLSEKGN
-258 LKQQGDDEE
+258 KDKYV
-267 HAKTSLKWIGYKD
+267 KTSLKWIGYKD

-288 ADNNFVEA
+288 ANDNFNEA
-296 YFTSE
+296 FLVSE
-301 SLDKDPVYLKDFHTE
+301 DLEKDPVYLKKFHSE
-316 TVIDYNPQE
+316 TLIDYTSA
-325 ANVGTFSIFLGPND
+325 ANHVADFSIFLGPND

-364 GWPIFRWINT
+364 GWPLFRWINT
-374 LVIINVFDFLGKFIS
+374 LIIINVFDFLGKFCS

-397 LTVFIKLVLFPFT
+397 LTIFIKLILFPFT
-410 YKSYKSQARMRVL
+410 YKSYKSQAKMRVL
-423 QPQLQAL
+423 QPQMQAL

-451 SRAGVNPMGGCLPML
+451 SKAGVNPMGGCLPML

-512 TPYLGNHISLF
+512 SSTFGNHISLF

-537 TMSLSGQETMPG
+537 SMDQSGQNSMPG

-558 LMFLVFFNNY
+558 LMFMFIFNNY
-568 ASGLSYYYF
+568 AAGLSYYYF

-600 AELEANAKKPR
+600 AQMEANAKKPR

-623 QKQQEALLREQ
+623 QRQQEALLREQ

>member
-12 MIAVVIAFSWFT
+12 MIAVVIGFSWFT

-29 EIQAQQRY
+29 EIAAQQRY

-45 LAQAQE
+45 AAQALEIAAWQE
-51 MQQWQQQADSAAQ
+51 QADAQAQ
-64 AAMMTPVAVDSLT
+64 AAMANIEVDSLT
-77 ADSLHKAELI
+77 ADSLRKAEMFALY
-87 AQFGAFAPV
+87 GAFATV
-96 AEGTDEIIK
+96 AEGEEQIIK
-105 LENNLLSLEISSR
+105 LENNVVALEFSSR
-118 GGYLQQATLK
+118 GGYLRKATLK
-128 EYKNYTGKDT
+128 DYKNYTGEDT
-138 TDVTLFK
+138 TNVVLFE
-145 GNENRYGYIFK
+145 NNDNRYGFIFK
-156 AGARIIDTQNLYFTP
+156 TGARVIDTQSLYFTP
-171 TVSDSTVDMTLNLAG
+171 TATDSTVDMTLNLAG
-186 GAQWN
+186 GAMWN
-191 IRYTLPEDSYLVKME
+191 VRYTLPQDSYRVQMDV
-206 ITQKGMEKVI
+206 TQNGMEKVI
-216 PMNTVNLDMYWDL
+216 PQNIVNLDMYWDL
-229 KMPRQEKGRMFEQNN
+229 KMPRQEKGRMFEQTN
-244 SALYYKYTGDDVEN
+244 SALYYKHVGDDVDKLAEKGN
-258 LKQQGDDEE
+258 KD
-267 HAKTSLKWIGYKD
+267 KYVRTSLKWIGYKD

-288 ADNNFVEA
+288 AKDNFNEA
-296 YFTSE
+296 FLVSE
-301 SLDKDPVYLKDFHTE
+301 DLEKDPKYLKKFHSE
-316 TVIDYNPQE
+316 TLIDYASSNPY
-325 ANVGTFSIFLGPND
+325 VGSFSIFLGPND
-339 YKLFRSYDKGLDKED
+339 YKLFRSYDKGLDKEE

-364 GWPIFRWINT
+364 GWPLFRWINT
-374 LVIINVFDFLGKFIS
+374 LIIINVFDFLSKFCG

-397 LTVFIKLVLFPFT
+397 LTVFIKLILFPFT
-410 YKSYKSQARMRVL
+410 YKSYKSQARMRVI
-423 QPQLQAL
+423 QPQMQAL

-451 SRAGVNPMGGCLPML
+451 SKAGVNPMGGCLPML

-512 TPYLGNHISLF
+512 SSTFGNHISLF

-537 TMSLSGQETMPG
+537 TMDQSGQNTMPG

-558 LMFLVFFNNY
+558 LMFLFFFNNY
-568 ASGLSYYYF
+568 AAGLSYYYF

-600 AELEANAKKPR
+600 AEMEANAKKPR

-623 QKQQEALLREQ
+623 QRQQEALLREQ